1 MMFIQLSILIFT
13 LIQQAH
19 SNSEFQTKHKTFIYL
34 MKDVNMN
41 YLKDKIYL
49 NIEGIHQKVPADIEI
64 LFIFIIKYKIQYD
77 LYEMML

>member
-1 MMFIQLSILIFT
+1 
-13 LIQQAH
+13 
-19 SNSEFQTKHKTFIYL
+19 

-41 YLKDKIYL
+41 YLEDKIYL

-77 LYEMML
+77 LYETML